1 MNEGIEKRIAALG
14 RFFQGMQVAN
24 DNSGNSLIYV
34 TVAFP
39 DNWIIADEITTKFG
53 VTVVKGDGCN
63 YYFACELTK
72 GFEPIFDAIEYN
84 IKKMK
89 QAQERAE
96 LFRAKVNELQALF
109 GDESI
114 PLEKLKTLIFSYN
127 QTPPIVITPPV
138 TVESIPDSKPQKNLL
153 EKYNDYLEREKEKE
167 ELEEYKAI
175 PESVSEQQTISET
188 PESQKAQPK
197 SNKRKK

>member
-1 MNEGIEKRIAALG
+1 MNEGIEKRIATLG
-14 RFFQGMQVAN
+14 HFFQGMQVAN

-53 VTVVKGDGCN
+53 VTVVKGDN
-63 YYFACELTK
+63 YDYYFACELTK
-72 GFEPIFDAIEYN
+72 GFETIFDAIEYN

-96 LFRAKVNELQALF
+96 LFRTKVNELQALF

-114 PLEKLKTLIFSYN
+114 PLEKLKTLTFSYN
-127 QTPPIVITPPV
+127 QTLPIATTPPA

-153 EKYNDYLEREKEKE
+153 ERYNDYLERKKEKE
-167 ELEEYKAI
+167 ELEEYKVM
-175 PESVSEQQTISET
+175 PESVSEQQAISET
-188 PESQKAQPK
+188 PENQKAQPK